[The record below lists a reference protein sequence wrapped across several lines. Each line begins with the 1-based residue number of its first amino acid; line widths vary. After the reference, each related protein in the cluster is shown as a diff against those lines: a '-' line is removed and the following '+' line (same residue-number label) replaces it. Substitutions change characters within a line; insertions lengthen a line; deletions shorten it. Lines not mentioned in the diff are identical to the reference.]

1 MGEGNNLHER
11 ATEILGK
18 IMDLPKEEALKHID
32 ELCGDDHSLK
42 NEVLSLYSEFTV
54 MPAKKE
60 KSKPKT
66 NPNFNILSVEGN
78 TGFFSNLRS
87 KLLSKKGSRLIVIF
101 SLMIGLLFLGFF
113 IRKQVYNSI
122 FNDVLEERYALIQ
135 SNKLILNDWV
145 NHKKETIQRYAS
157 AKIIK
162 RLAVTVDSIDNL
174 DLTTKE
180 KNRLLQPYSNRLK
193 EITRILNSGD
203 LGILDAQSPR
213 ILLNTFLATDST
225 LAESNNIRL
234 SKAFYDYYLRLTD
247 GETIFF
253 PPMHHNNLIY
263 DGIVFYEE
271 SDCGFMTPIYD
282 EEGKISAFLFFALV
296 AQEGFTDI
304 FKYSHYGKSSKTY
317 AIDGEGRMASE
328 SRFLDD
334 IKGPYQLD
342 TLDRPTAIYYLFVE
356 DPGANLM
363 DGGIPDQNKMEREPT
378 KIAKALGNHVF
389 EGGPIS
395 GKIPEAYNDYRG
407 VKVIGAYEYLPL
419 LNIGIISEVDEE
431 EAMSILPK
439 IDFLLGIL
447 YVIICVS
454 LFLLYHS
461 NITLLQYNKR
471 IKKLGEMGQY
481 HLIDKIG
488 EGGFGEV
495 YKAEHS
501 LLKMPV
507 AIKLLKQGSTE
518 DSIQRFEK
526 EVKITSSLKHPNTI
540 KVYDFGRSPQG
551 QFYYVMEYING
562 ITLSKILEIEKK
574 LPIERI
580 VYVLRMVCYS
590 LREAHQNHLVHRDI
604 KPLNI
609 MLSQQG
615 GAFDQVKLLDFGL
628 VKDLESQENTQL
640 HKIGGTP
647 MFMAPERMRDPY
659 NNDHRVDIYSIGALG
674 LYLLSGRF
682 LVELVSQKVMSG
694 EETIQGNFRDK
705 LIDREDVPQEL
716 KDMLLE
722 CIRFDPE
729 KRVQHIDD
737 FIDLLEQLQHQY
749 PWTQKMAKDW
759 WKTYDE
765 YSIN

>member
-1 MGEGNNLHER
+1 
-11 ATEILGK
+11 
-18 IMDLPKEEALKHID
+18 
-32 ELCGDDHSLK
+32 
-42 NEVLSLYSEFTV
+42 
-54 MPAKKE
+54 
-60 KSKPKT
+60 
-66 NPNFNILSVEGN
+66 
-78 TGFFSNLRS
+78 
-87 KLLSKKGSRLIVIF
+87 
-101 SLMIGLLFLGFF
+101 
-113 IRKQVYNSI
+113 
-122 FNDVLEERYALIQ
+122 
-135 SNKLILNDWV
+135 
-145 NHKKETIQRYAS
+145 
-157 AKIIK
+157 
-162 RLAVTVDSIDNL
+162 
-174 DLTTKE
+174 
-180 KNRLLQPYSNRLK
+180 
-193 EITRILNSGD
+193 
-203 LGILDAQSPR
+203 
-213 ILLNTFLATDST
+213 
-225 LAESNNIRL
+225 
-234 SKAFYDYYLRLTD
+234 
-247 GETIFF
+247 
-253 PPMHHNNLIY
+253 
-263 DGIVFYEE
+263 
-271 SDCGFMTPIYD
+271 
-282 EEGKISAFLFFALV
+282 
-296 AQEGFTDI
+296 
-304 FKYSHYGKSSKTY
+304 
-317 AIDGEGRMASE
+317 
-328 SRFLDD
+328 
-334 IKGPYQLD
+334 
-342 TLDRPTAIYYLFVE
+342 
-356 DPGANLM
+356 
-363 DGGIPDQNKMEREPT
+363 
-378 KIAKALGNHVF
+378 
-389 EGGPIS
+389 
-395 GKIPEAYNDYRG
+395 
-407 VKVIGAYEYLPL
+407 
-419 LNIGIISEVDEE
+419 
-431 EAMSILPK
+431 
-439 IDFLLGIL
+439 
-447 YVIICVS
+447 
-454 LFLLYHS
+454 
-461 NITLLQYNKR
+461 
-471 IKKLGEMGQY
+471 MGQY